1 MKTFMAVVERC
12 PDTGLYVGYVPGFSG
27 AHSQGK
33 TLEELNR
40 NLQEVI
46 ALLLEEGEPRLESEL
61 VGTQLVM
68 VG

>member
-1 MKTFMAVVERC
+1 MTTFMAVVERC
-12 PDTGLYVGYVPGFSG
+12 ADTGLYVGYVPGFPG
-27 AHSQGK
+27 AHSQGA
-33 TLEELNR
+33 TLDKLNR

-46 ALLLEEGEPRLESEL
+46 GLLLEEGEPRLESEL